1 VTSRRAADHP
11 RAKAPGRRTT
21 RTIALGLLIFCA
33 AVLPAP
39 AAERPEVGETIVKR
53 GRIASDLYAFGGGV
67 DVGADVNGDLIA
79 GGGLVTISHQVHGDL
94 IVGAGSVVVGGVV
107 EKGVRAAG
115 GSVTIA
121 GRVGR
126 NINIVGGC
134 IIIGPEAVVGG
145 HAQLAGGEVRVA
157 GVIGRKLRVAGAV
170 VVLGGEVA
178 GNVEVVAQEIEVLPS
193 ARIRGK
199 LVYWSPRPAR
209 IDPQATIS
217 GHVTHNLPE
226 LPSRIARTGTA
237 IVTVSRASFMAGLT
251 VIAVALF
258 LAFPRF
264 TVRAARTVGS
274 DPLKSLGMGL
284 LLFAAIPVFAILSMI
299 TILGI
304 PLGLLIFLGFSVALL
319 LGFVLV
325 AFYLGDVG
333 AQAFMGRRSGE
344 RLVRVAFL
352 ILALGILLL
361 ARQIPVIGAVLI
373 VVTVILGLGAMSL
386 YVWRRRADLG
396 LE

>member
-1 VTSRRAADHP
+1 MAPRRRAAS
-11 RAKAPGRRTT
+11 
-21 RTIALGLLIFCA
+21 IIVLGLLTLGA
-33 AVLPAP
+33 AVLPAL
-39 AAERPEVGETIVKR
+39 AAERPEVAETIVKR

-67 DVGADVNGDLIA
+67 DVGADVNGDLMA
-79 GGGLVTISHQVHGDL
+79 GGGLVTISHRVQGDL
-94 IVGAGSVVVGGVV
+94 IVGAGSVMVGGLV

-126 NINIVGGC
+126 NVNVAGGS
-134 IIIGPEAVVGG
+134 ITIAPEAVVSGS
-145 HAQLAGGEVRVA
+145 AQLVGGEVRVA
-157 GVIGRKLRVAGAV
+157 GVIGRKLWVAGAV
-170 VVLGGEVA
+170 VVLAGEVA
-178 GNVEVVAQEIEVLPS
+178 GNVEVVAQEIEVLPT

-217 GHVTHNLPE
+217 GRVTHNLPE

-237 IVTVSRASFMAGLT
+237 LVTVSRTSFMAGLT

-264 TVRAARTVGS
+264 TVLASRTVGT
-274 DPLKSLGMGL
+274 DPLKSLGLGL
-284 LLFAAIPVFAILSMI
+284 LLFAAIPVLAILSMI

-304 PLGLLIFLGFSVALL
+304 PLGLLIFLGFSIALL

-333 AQAFMGRRSGE
+333 AQAFMGRRS
-344 RLVRVAFL
+344 RQRVVRVTFL

-361 ARQIPVIGAVLI
+361 ARQIPVIGAGLI
-373 VVTVILGLGAMSL
+373 VITVILGLGAMTI
-386 YVWRRRADLG
+386 YVWRRRAALG
-396 LE
+396 LEGSG

>member
-1 VTSRRAADHP
+1 MAPRRRAAS
-11 RAKAPGRRTT
+11 
-21 RTIALGLLIFCA
+21 IIVLGLLTLGA
-33 AVLPAP
+33 AVLPAL

-79 GGGLVTISHQVHGDL
+79 GGGLVTISHRVQGDL
-94 IVGAGSVVVGGVV
+94 IVGAGSVMVGGLV

-126 NINIVGGC
+126 NVNVAGGS
-134 IIIGPEAVVGG
+134 ITIAPEAVVSGS
-145 HAQLAGGEVRVA
+145 AQLVGGEVRVA
-157 GVIGRKLRVAGAV
+157 GIIGRKLRVAGAV
-170 VVLGGEVA
+170 VVLAGEVA
-178 GNVEVVAQEIEVLPS
+178 GNVEVVAQEIEVLPT

-217 GHVTHNLPE
+217 GRITHNLPE

-237 IVTVSRASFMAGLT
+237 LVTISRTSFMAGLT

-264 TVRAARTVGS
+264 TVLASRTVGT
-274 DPLKSLGMGL
+274 DPLKSLGIGL
-284 LLFAAIPVFAILSMI
+284 LLFAAIPVLAILIMI

-304 PLGLLIFLGFSVALL
+304 PLGLLIFLGFSIALL

-333 AQAFMGRRSGE
+333 AQAFMGRRS
-344 RLVRVAFL
+344 RDRVVRVAFL

-373 VVTVILGLGAMSL
+373 VITVILGLGAMSL
-386 YVWRRRADLG
+386 YGWRRRADLG
-396 LE
+396 LEGSG

>member
-1 VTSRRAADHP
+1 
-11 RAKAPGRRTT
+11 
-21 RTIALGLLIFCA
+21 
-33 AVLPAP
+33 
-39 AAERPEVGETIVKR
+39 VGETIVKR
-53 GRIASDLYAFGGGV
+53 GRVASDLYAFGGGV
-67 DVGADVNGDLIA
+67 DVGADVSGDLIA
-79 GGGLVTISHQVHGDL
+79 GGGLVTISHRVQGDL
-94 IVGAGSVVVGGVV
+94 IVGAGSVMVGGLV

-121 GRVGR
+121 GRVER
-126 NINIVGGC
+126 NVNVAGGS
-134 IIIGPEAVVGG
+134 ITIAPEAVVSGS
-145 HAQLAGGEVRVA
+145 AQLVGGEVRVA

-170 VVLGGEVA
+170 VVLAGEVA
-178 GNVEVVAQEIEVLPS
+178 GNVEVVAQEIEVLPT

-217 GHVTHNLPE
+217 GRVTHNLPE

-237 IVTVSRASFMAGLT
+237 LVTVSRTSFMAGLT

-264 TVRAARTVGS
+264 TVLASRTIGS
-274 DPLKSLGMGL
+274 DPLKSLGIGL
-284 LLFAAIPVFAILSMI
+284 LLFAAIPVLAILSMI

-304 PLGLLIFLGFSVALL
+304 PFGLLIFLGFSVALL

-325 AFYLGDVG
+325 AFYVGDVG
-333 AQAFMGRRSGE
+333 AQAFMGRRSRQGV
-344 RLVRVAFL
+344 VRVAFL

-373 VVTVILGLGAMSL
+373 VITVILGLGAMSL
-386 YVWRRRADLG
+386 YGWRRRTDLG
-396 LE
+396 LEGSG

>member
-1 VTSRRAADHP
+1 MAPRGRAP
-11 RAKAPGRRTT
+11 RL
-21 RTIALGLLIFCA
+21 IALGLLTLLA

-67 DVGADVNGDLIA
+67 DVGADVSGDLIA
-79 GGGLVTISHQVHGDL
+79 GGGLVTISHRVQGDL
-94 IVGAGSVVVGGVV
+94 IVGAGSVVVGGLV

-115 GSVTIA
+115 GAVTIT

-126 NINIVGGC
+126 NVNIAGGS
-134 IIIGPEAVVGG
+134 ITLAPEAVVGG
-145 HAQLAGGEVRVA
+145 SAQLAGGEVRVA
-157 GVIGRKLRVAGAV
+157 GVIGRKLRVAGAM
-170 VVLGGEVA
+170 VVLAGEVA
-178 GNVEVVAQEIEVLPS
+178 GNVEVVAQEIEVLS
-193 ARIRGK
+193 TARIRGK

-217 GHVTHNLPE
+217 GRVTHNLPE

-237 IVTVSRASFMAGLT
+237 LVTVSRTSFMAGLT

-264 TVRAARTVGS
+264 TVLASRTIGS
-274 DPLKSLGMGL
+274 DPLKSLGIGL
-284 LLFAAIPVFAILSMI
+284 LLFAAIPVLAILSMI

-304 PLGLLIFLGFSVALL
+304 PLGLLIFLGFSIALL

-325 AFYLGDVG
+325 AFYVGDVG
-333 AQAFMGRRSGE
+333 AQAFMGRRSRQGV
-344 RLVRVAFL
+344 VRVAFL

-396 LE
+396 LEGSG

>member
-1 VTSRRAADHP
+1 M
-11 RAKAPGRRTT
+11 APGRRAA
-21 RTIALGLLIFCA
+21 RTIALGLLPLCA

-126 NINIVGGC
+126 NINIAGGS
-134 IIIGPEAVVGG
+134 IIISPEAVVGG
-145 HAQLAGGEVRVA
+145 SAQLAGGEVRVA
-157 GVIGRKLRVAGAV
+157 GVIGRKLRVAGAL

-209 IDPQATIS
+209 IDPQAAIS
-217 GHVTHNLPE
+217 GRVTHNLPE

-264 TVRAARTVGS
+264 TVLAGRTVGS

-284 LLFAAIPVFAILSMI
+284 LLFAAIPVLAILSMI

-304 PLGLLIFLGFSVALL
+304 PLGLLIF

-333 AQAFMGRRSGE
+333 AQAFMGRRSGK

-396 LE
+396 LEGSG

>member
-1 VTSRRAADHP
+1 MAPRRRAAS
-11 RAKAPGRRTT
+11 
-21 RTIALGLLIFCA
+21 IIVLGLLTLGA
-33 AVLPAP
+33 AVLPAL

-67 DVGADVNGDLIA
+67 DVGADVNGDLMA
-79 GGGLVTISHQVHGDL
+79 GGGLVTISHRVQGDL
-94 IVGAGSVVVGGVV
+94 IVGAGSVMVGGLV

-126 NINIVGGC
+126 NVNVAGGS
-134 IIIGPEAVVGG
+134 ITIAPEAVVSGS
-145 HAQLAGGEVRVA
+145 AQLVGGEVRVA
-157 GVIGRKLRVAGAV
+157 GVIGRKLWVAGAV
-170 VVLGGEVA
+170 VVLAGEVA
-178 GNVEVVAQEIEVLPS
+178 GNVEVVAQEIEVLPT

-217 GHVTHNLPE
+217 GRVTHNLPE

-237 IVTVSRASFMAGLT
+237 LVTVSRTSFMAGLT

-264 TVRAARTVGS
+264 TVLASRTVGT
-274 DPLKSLGMGL
+274 DPLKSLGLGL
-284 LLFAAIPVFAILSMI
+284 LLFAAIPVLAILSMI

-304 PLGLLIFLGFSVALL
+304 PLGLLIFLGFSIALL

-333 AQAFMGRRSGE
+333 AQAFMGRRS
-344 RLVRVAFL
+344 RQRVVRVAFL

-373 VVTVILGLGAMSL
+373 VITVILGLGAMTI
-386 YVWRRRADLG
+386 YVWRRRAALG
-396 LE
+396 LEGSG

>member
-1 VTSRRAADHP
+1 MAPRRRAASIIVL
-11 RAKAPGRRTT
+11 ALF
-21 RTIALGLLIFCA
+21 TIGA
-33 AVLPAP
+33 AVLPAL

-79 GGGLVTISHQVHGDL
+79 GGGLVTISHRVQGDL
-94 IVGAGSVVVGGVV
+94 IVGAGSVMVSGLV

-126 NINIVGGC
+126 NVNVAGGS
-134 IIIGPEAVVGG
+134 ITIAPEAVVSGS
-145 HAQLAGGEVRVA
+145 AQLVGGEVRVA
-157 GVIGRKLRVAGAV
+157 GVIGRKLWVAGAV
-170 VVLGGEVA
+170 VVLAGEVA
-178 GNVEVVAQEIEVLPS
+178 GNVEVVAQEIEVLPT

-217 GHVTHNLPE
+217 GRVTHNLPE

-237 IVTVSRASFMAGLT
+237 LVTVSRTSFMVGLT
-251 VIAVALF
+251 IIAVALF
-258 LAFPRF
+258 LVFPRF
-264 TVRAARTVGS
+264 TVLASRTVGS
-274 DPLKSLGMGL
+274 DPIKSFGMGL
-284 LLFAAIPVFAILSMI
+284 LLFAAIPVLAILSMI

-304 PLGLLIFLGFSVALL
+304 PLGLLIFLGFSIALL

-333 AQAFMGRRSGE
+333 AQAFMGRRA
-344 RLVRVAFL
+344 RQRVVRVAFL

-373 VVTVILGLGAMSL
+373 VVAVILGLGAMTI
-386 YVWRRRADLG
+386 YVWRRRAALG
-396 LE
+396 LEGSG

>member
-1 VTSRRAADHP
+1 MAPRRRAA
-11 RAKAPGRRTT
+11 GI
-21 RTIALGLLIFCA
+21 IALGLLTLCA
-33 AVLPAP
+33 AVPPTPAV
-39 AAERPEVGETIVKR
+39 ERPEVGETIVKR
-53 GRIASDLYAFGGGV
+53 GRVASDLYAFGGGV

-79 GGGLVTISHQVHGDL
+79 GGGLVTITHRVQGDL
-94 IVGAGSVVVGGVV
+94 IVGAGSVMMGGLV

-126 NINIVGGC
+126 NVNVAGGS
-134 IIIGPEAVVGG
+134 ITIGPEAVVGG
-145 HAQLAGGEVRVA
+145 SAQLVGGEVRVA

-170 VVLGGEVA
+170 VVLAGEVA
-178 GNVEVVAQEIEVLPS
+178 GNVEVVAQEIEVLPT

-209 IDPQATIS
+209 IDPQASIS
-217 GHVTHNLPE
+217 GRVTHNLPE

-237 IVTVSRASFMAGLT
+237 LVTVSRTSFMAGLT

-258 LAFPRF
+258 LIFPRF
-264 TVRAARTVGS
+264 TVLASRTVGS
-274 DPLKSLGMGL
+274 DPIKSLGMGL
-284 LLFAAIPVFAILSMI
+284 LLFAAIPVLAILSMI

-304 PLGLLIFLGFSVALL
+304 PLGLLIFLGFSIALL

-333 AQAFMGRRSGE
+333 AQAFMGRHARE
-344 RLVRVAFL
+344 RAVRVVFL

-386 YVWRRRADLG
+386 YVWRRRAALG
-396 LE
+396 LEGSG

>member
-1 VTSRRAADHP
+1 MASRRRAA
-11 RAKAPGRRTT
+11 GL
-21 RTIALGLLIFCA
+21 IALGLLTLCV
-33 AVLPAP
+33 AVSPTPAV
-39 AAERPEVGETIVKR
+39 ERPEVGETIVKR
-53 GRIASDLYAFGGGV
+53 GRVASDLYAFGGGV

-79 GGGLVTISHQVHGDL
+79 GGGLVTISHRVQGDL
-94 IVGAGSVVVGGVV
+94 IVGAGSVMMGGLV

-115 GSVTIA
+115 GAVTIA

-126 NINIVGGC
+126 NVNVAGGS
-134 IIIGPEAVVGG
+134 ITIGPEAVVGG
-145 HAQLAGGEVRVA
+145 SAQLLGGEVRVA

-170 VVLGGEVA
+170 VVLAGEVA
-178 GNVEVVAQEIEVLPS
+178 GSVEVVAQEIEVLPT

-209 IDPQATIS
+209 IDPQASIS
-217 GHVTHNLPE
+217 GRVTHNLPE

-237 IVTVSRASFMAGLT
+237 LVTVSRPSFMAGLT

-258 LAFPRF
+258 LIFPRF
-264 TVRAARTVGS
+264 TVLASRTVGS
-274 DPLKSLGMGL
+274 DPIKSLGLGL

-304 PLGLLIFLGFSVALL
+304 PLGLLIFLGFSIALL

-333 AQAFMGRRSGE
+333 AQAFMGRHARE
-344 RLVRVAFL
+344 RAVRVAFL

-373 VVTVILGLGAMSL
+373 VVTVILGLGAMGL
-386 YVWRRRADLG
+386 YVWRRRAALG
-396 LE
+396 LEGSG